1 MLNLKFR
8 NNEKKKNSLLLLCAL
23 ALSWVVAGC
32 SSETL
37 FEDNEITTT
46 ESNSYKMRTSNS
58 LVDLIL
64 EINENLEYPTFATTS
79 SIITT
84 VEEEALKNRQ
94 FIELIL
100 QGYTTPTSSEWD
112 YINNTDKT
120 TFLNGLSY
128 SLEAKSFLYTILN
141 NNSTSDNFYENSNL
155 SAPEKTLLEACKILS
170 TQDIGDN
177 GDNDKVRRIVAFA
190 YGYQT
195 STANAVV
202 MALISTVQP

>member
-1 MLNLKFR
+1 M
-8 NNEKKKNSLLLLCAL
+8 KKKNSLLLLCAL

-94 FIELIL
+94 FKELIL

-177 GDNDKVRRIVAFA
+177 GDDDKVRRIVAFA